1 MRNVE
6 LASFRLHSTH
16 KEYINKKYL
25 TTFGNKY
32 THVVGARN
40 TLRARNTNTSVC
52 VKDFFKFGLLL
63 SKTYFR

>member
-1 MRNVE
+1 MWNVKST
-6 LASFRLHSTH
+6 SFRLRSNH

-25 TTFGNKY
+25 TAFGNKY
-32 THVVGARN
+32 THFVGARN